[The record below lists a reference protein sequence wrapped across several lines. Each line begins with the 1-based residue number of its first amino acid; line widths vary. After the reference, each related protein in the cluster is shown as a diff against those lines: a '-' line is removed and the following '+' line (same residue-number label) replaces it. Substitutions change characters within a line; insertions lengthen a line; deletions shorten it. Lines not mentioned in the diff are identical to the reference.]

1 MSIMLMVAAL
11 AALPTSPDILEGKPA
26 IDALVDNTVIIRAE
40 GMPGETALHLRRDGT
55 AISYDAGPP
64 RKTETVKWSLGD
76 RETLCIIGATE
87 NRPPSGSDCAQVS
100 LVGDVVTLRLST
112 EDHGEGLGDVVTLQG
127 RLVSNNPLN
136 L

>member
-1 MSIMLMVAAL
+1 MTLMVMAL
-11 AALPTSPDILEGKPA
+11 AAQPASPDTLEGRPA

-55 AISYDAGPP
+55 AVSYDAGPP

-76 RETLCIIGATE
+76 RGTLCIIIGATE
-87 NRPPSGSDCAQVS
+87 NRTPSGSDCAQIS
-100 LVGDVVTLRLST
+100 LAGDVVTLRLSA
-112 EDHGEGLGDVVTLQG
+112 EDHGEGLNDLVTLQG
-127 RLVSNNPLN
+127 RLVTGNPLN